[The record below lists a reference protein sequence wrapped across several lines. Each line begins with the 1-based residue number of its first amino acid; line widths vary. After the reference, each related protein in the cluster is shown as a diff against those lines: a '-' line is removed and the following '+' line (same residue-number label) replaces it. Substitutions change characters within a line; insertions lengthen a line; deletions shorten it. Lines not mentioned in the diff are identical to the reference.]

1 MSEPEISP
9 APRIRVLMVDDHE
22 VVRTGLS
29 TFLQVVP
36 EFELV
41 GETGDGKT
49 AVRLCEELHPD
60 VVLLDMVMPDMDG
73 PTTALAI
80 REVSPQTRI
89 IALTSFPED
98 DLIQRALEAGVLGY
112 LLKNVGSSELAAA
125 IRAAHAGKAT
135 LAPEATLALMQRAT
149 RPPAPGHN
157 LSPREREV
165 LKLMA
170 KGLTNRQ
177 IADALVVSS
186 STADFHVS
194 NVLGKLGVASRT
206 EAVALAFEHHLT
218 D

>member
-1 MSEPEISP
+1 
-9 APRIRVLMVDDHE
+9 MVDDHE

-41 GETGDGKT
+41 GESGDGKT

-157 LSPREREV
+157 LSPRELEV